1 MVASRG
7 SRMKGRPFLAVLLMV
22 ALLALGLGWGG
33 WWLLWKRGPLQ
44 LQHHTLTIPRAARF
58 VPRQAPLSLYIFSDG
73 VQPVD
78 YIRAVAP
85 LRQREAA
92 TKAVERLR
100 DGAFAAAGLNYH
112 DELAG
117 WLAPEIGLSLF
128 DAPDGEPGSSWLLVL
143 SSKDGEGARRFLQRF
158 WQSRSLAGSGL
169 QISQYR
175 GMGLISGRGALVG
188 RDPAPLATALVQD
201 DLVLIASG
209 RTTLERALD
218 VSQIDALNEAGLT
231 PLKEGV
237 EQLGEGIALLV
248 ARSEAFSPWLGL
260 PEVQAAD
267 RTGDPLLVGA
277 LHPNGRQLEFQGVLH
292 GAPSPAAPSSPQ
304 TGIGARE
311 ALATETLLLKG
322 LGGES
327 QSLALLRNPMSL
339 LALPWLKPLVQA
351 ITAPPGS
358 GPLPLQLAAV
368 DPGVLLVSRAPEGWL
383 LGTNDQT
390 PRPEA
395 LEAPLA
401 AEGLIDAPLEVD
413 GETVTVWTRLDAK
426 QGAGDQLQAA
436 VSGWW
441 RPRDGVAW
449 WGGNLALLHQKPA
462 GRSVLARQQQLED
475 LNRPEAPLR
484 WALGEEA
491 ATALLQ
497 HWGPWTR
504 LTTVAGGPL
513 AKGLDSLALALEPA
527 DSTVGW
533 TARIA
538 FAAPP
543 HG

>member
-1 MVASRG
+1 
-7 SRMKGRPFLAVLLMV
+7 MKGRPFLAILLMV
-22 ALLALGLGWGG
+22 ALLALGLGGGG

-58 VPRQAPLSLYIFSDG
+58 VPRQAPLSLYLFSDG
-73 VQPVD
+73 EQPVD
-78 YIRAVAP
+78 YARAVVP

-112 DELAG
+112 DELAS

-128 DAPDGEPGSSWLLVL
+128 DAPDGEPGSNWLLAL
-143 SSKDGEGARRFLQRF
+143 SSKDEEGARRFLQRF
-158 WQSRSLAGSGL
+158 WQSRNLAGSGL

-188 RDPAPLATALVQD
+188 RDPVPLATALVQD

-218 VSQIDALNEAGLT
+218 VSQIDSLNQAGLS

-237 EQLGEGIALLV
+237 EQLGEGMALLV

-260 PEVQAAD
+260 PQLQPSET
-267 RTGDPLLVGA
+267 TGDPILVGT
-277 LHPNGRQLEFQGVLH
+277 LHPNGRQLELQGVLH
-292 GAPSPAAPSSPQ
+292 GNETPTTSSTETSPVAGASPRDAQ
-304 TGIGARE
+304 
-311 ALATETLLLKG
+311 ATETLLLRR

-327 QSLALLRNPMSL
+327 QSLALLRNPVAL
-339 LALPWLKPLVQA
+339 LAQPWLKPLVQT
-351 ITAPPGS
+351 ITSPPGS
-358 GPLPLQLAAV
+358 GPLPLRLAGV
-368 DPGVLLVSRAPEGWL
+368 DPGVLLVSQAPEGWV
-383 LGTNDQT
+383 LGTSEQT

-395 LEAPLA
+395 LEAALA

-413 GETVTVWTRLDAK
+413 GETVTVWTRLGTR
-426 QGAGDQLQAA
+426 QGAGNQLQAV

-449 WGGNLALLHQKPA
+449 WGGNLALLNQKSA

-475 LNRPEAPLR
+475 LDRPQAPLR
-484 WALGEEA
+484 WVLGEEA
-491 ATALLQ
+491 ATPLLQ
-497 HWGPWTR
+497 QWKPWTR

-513 AKGLDSLALALEPA
+513 AKGLESLALALEPA
-527 DSTVGW
+527 GSTVGW
-533 TARIA
+533 TARIQ
-538 FAAPP
+538 FSGPP

>member
-1 MVASRG
+1 
-7 SRMKGRPFLAVLLMV
+7 MKGRPFLAVLLMV
-22 ALLALGLGWGG
+22 ALLALGLGGGG

-44 LQHHTLTIPRAARF
+44 LQHHILSIPRAARF
-58 VPRQAPLSLYIFSDG
+58 VPRQAPLSLYLFSDG
-73 VQPVD
+73 EQPVD
-78 YIRAVAP
+78 YARAVVP

-100 DGAFAAAGLNYH
+100 DGAFAAGGLNYH

-128 DAPDGEPGSSWLLVL
+128 DAPDGDPGSNWLLAL

-188 RDPAPLATALVQD
+188 RDPVPLATALVQD

-218 VSQIDALNEAGLT
+218 VSQIDALNQAGLS

-237 EQLGEGIALLV
+237 EQLGEGMALLV
-248 ARSEAFSPWLGL
+248 ARSGAFSPWLGL
-260 PEVQAAD
+260 PQLQASDA
-267 RTGDPLLVGA
+267 TSDPILVGT
-277 LHPNGRQLEFQGVLH
+277 LHPNGRQLELQGVLH
-292 GAPSPAAPSSPQ
+292 GNETPTTSSPETSQ
-304 TGIGARE
+304 EIGASPMD

-327 QSLALLRNPMSL
+327 QSLALLRNPVAL
-339 LALPWLKPLVQA
+339 LAQPWLKPLVQT
-351 ITAPPGS
+351 ITTSPPGS
-358 GPLPLQLAAV
+358 GPLPLRLAGV
-368 DPGVLLVSRAPEGWL
+368 DPGVLLVSQAPEGWV
-383 LGTNDQT
+383 LGTSEQT

-395 LEAPLA
+395 LEAALA

-413 GETVTVWTRLDAK
+413 GETVTVWTRLGAR
-426 QGAGDQLQAA
+426 QGAGDQLQAV

-449 WGGNLALLHQKPA
+449 WGGNLALLNQKSA

-475 LNRPEAPLR
+475 LDRPQAPLR
-484 WALGEEA
+484 WVLGEEA
-491 ATALLQ
+491 ATPLLQ
-497 HWGPWTR
+497 QWRPWTR

-513 AKGLDSLALALEPA
+513 AKGLESLALALEPA
-527 DSTVGW
+527 GSTVRW
-533 TARIA
+533 TARIQ
-538 FAAPP
+538 FSGPP

>member
-1 MVASRG
+1 
-7 SRMKGRPFLAVLLMV
+7 MKGRPFLAVLLMV
-22 ALLALGLGWGG
+22 AVVALGSGLGG
-33 WWLLWKRGPLQ
+33 WWLLWNRGPLQ
-44 LQHHTLTIPRAARF
+44 LQHHALTIPRAARF

-73 VQPVD
+73 EQPID
-78 YIRAVAP
+78 YARAVAP
-85 LRQREAA
+85 LRQREGV

-128 DAPDGEPGSSWLLVL
+128 DAPGHDPGSSWLLVL

-188 RDPAPLATALVQD
+188 RDPVPLATALVQD

-237 EQLGEGIALLV
+237 EQLGEGMALLV

-260 PEVQAAD
+260 PEVQASD
-267 RTGDPLLVGA
+267 GTGDPLLVGT
-277 LHPNGRQLEFQGVLH
+277 LLPRGRQLELQGVLH
-292 GAPSPAAPSSPQ
+292 VNAPSTSSSPES
-304 TGIGARE
+304 GSGARD

-327 QSLALLRNPMSL
+327 QSLALLRNPAAL
-339 LALPWLKPLVQA
+339 LAHPWLKPLVQT
-351 ITAPPGS
+351 ITGSPGS
-358 GPLPLQLAAV
+358 GPLPLQLARV
-368 DPGVLLVSRAPEGWL
+368 DPGVLLVSQGPQGWL
-383 LGTNDQT
+383 LGTDEQT
-390 PRPEA
+390 PPPEA
-395 LEAPLA
+395 LEAALA
-401 AEGLIDAPLEVD
+401 AEGFMDAPLDVD
-413 GETVTVWTRLDAK
+413 GETVTVWTRLGAR
-426 QGAGDQLQAA
+426 QGAGDQLQAT

-441 RPRDGVAW
+441 RPSNGVAW
-449 WGGNLALLHQKPA
+449 WGGNLALLQQASA
-462 GRSVLARQQQLED
+462 GRSVIARQQQLEALERD
-475 LNRPEAPLR
+475 GAPLR
-484 WALGEEA
+484 WVLGEEA
-491 ATALLQ
+491 ASPLLRQ
-497 HWGPWTR
+497 WSPWTR

-513 AKGLDSLALALEPA
+513 ATGLESMALAVEPA
-527 DSTVGW
+527 DSTLRW
-533 TARIA
+533 TARIQ
-538 FAAPP
+538 FAGPP

>member
-1 MVASRG
+1 
-7 SRMKGRPFLAVLLMV
+7 MKGRPFLAVLLMM

-143 SSKDGEGARRFLQRF
+143 SSKDREGARRFLQRF

-231 PLKEGV
+231 QLKDGV
-237 EQLGEGIALLV
+237 EQLGEGMALIV

-260 PEVQAAD
+260 PNIPGSD
-267 RTGDPLLVGA
+267 SGGDPLLVGT
-277 LHPNGRQLEFQGVLH
+277 LHPNGRQLELHGVLH
-292 GAPSPAAPSSPQ
+292 VNEAPTSFSPESGAS
-304 TGIGARE
+304 ARDD
-311 ALATETLLLKG
+311 LATETLLLRE

-327 QSLALLRNPMSL
+327 HSLALLRNPAAL
-339 LALPWLKPLVQA
+339 LAQPWLKPLVQT
-351 ITAPPGS
+351 ITSPPGS
-358 GPLPLQLAAV
+358 GPLPLQLAGV
-368 DPGVLLVSRAPEGWL
+368 DPEVLLVSQAPEGWV
-383 LGTNDQT
+383 LGTSEQT

-395 LEAPLA
+395 LEAALA

-413 GETVTVWTRLDAK
+413 GETVTVWTRLGAR
-426 QGAGDQLQAA
+426 QGTGDQLQAL

-449 WGGNLALLHQKPA
+449 WGGNLALLHQKSA
-462 GRSVLARQQQLED
+462 GRSVVARQQQLED
-475 LNRPEAPLR
+475 LDRPQAPLR
-484 WALGEEA
+484 WVLGEEA
-491 ATALLQ
+491 ATPLLQ
-497 HWGPWTR
+497 QWRPWTR

-513 AKGLDSLALALEPA
+513 AKGLESLALALEP
-527 DSTVGW
+527 SGGNVRC
-533 TARIA
+533 TARIQ
-538 FAAPP
+538 FAGPP
-543 HG
+543 YG